1 MIKKFNDSDIQEI
14 KDILGYGVV
23 SSVNKDKMTAKVK
36 IESRGI
42 VSAELHVLQNT
53 PLLVVVNKNDD
64 VKWKYEAQYVTHDRE
79 LGLGEKYK
87 KEYPDIIKTKISG
100 CPTAP
105 THSQCTQEQEIKI
118 YPWLPYVGQKV
129 LCLFIVG
136 GDGDGFV
143 LGGI

>member
-1 MIKKFNDSDIQEI
+1 MIKSFDDSDIQEL
-14 KDILGYGVV
+14 KDIVGYGEV
-23 SSVNKDKMTAKVK
+23 SSVNKNEMTAKVK

-42 VSAELHVLQNT
+42 VSTELHILQNT
-53 PLLVVVNKNDD
+53 PLIVVTNKNDNK
-64 VKWKYEAQYVTHDRE
+64 KWEYEAQYVQFDRK
-79 LGLGEKYK
+79 LGIGEKYI
-87 KEYPDIIKTKISG
+87 KEYPDIIKTKING

-129 LCLFIVG
+129 LCLFITG
-136 GDGDGFV
+136 GDGDGFI

>member
-1 MIKKFNDSDIQEI
+1 MVKKFNDSDIQEMV
-14 KDILGYGVV
+14 DILGYGVV

-53 PLLVVVNKNDD
+53 PLIVVTNKNDN
-64 VKWKYEAQYVTHDRE
+64 VKWNYDAQYVTSDRK

-87 KEYPDIIKTKISG
+87 KEYPDIIKTKIGG

-105 THSQCTQEQEIKI
+105 THSQCAQEQEIKV

-129 LCLFIVG
+129 LCLFIIN
-136 GDGDGFV
+136 GDGDGFI